1 MKTCYYPSR
10 EIKNPDSVVVLLH
23 GYGSNG
29 DDLIGLAP
37 EWADVLPNTVFVSPD
52 APFPCEIGFGYQWFS
67 LHNWHPSHLEK
78 GAANAAAILDRFLD
92 EVLEEFGLDDSRLA
106 LVGFS
111 QGTMMSLYVAP
122 RRKNPIAGVL
132 GYSGALIGMEDT
144 AVAQSLPSK
153 MPVHL
158 VHGGMDPVVP
168 IAAWYHATETL
179 KRFGFQV
186 SGSTHPAL
194 VHSIDEEGISEG
206 RAFLQRIFS

>member
-1 MKTCYYPSR
+1 MKTYYYPSR
-10 EIKNPDSVVVLLH
+10 EVENPDSVVVLLH

-29 DDLIGLAP
+29 EDLIGLAP
-37 EWADVLPNTVFVSPD
+37 EWAESFPNTVFVSPD

-92 EVLEEFGLDDSRLA
+92 EVLEEFGVDDSRLA

-122 RRKNPIAGVL
+122 RRKKPIAGVL
-132 GYSGALIGMEDT
+132 GYSGALIGMEDL
-144 AVAQSLPSK
+144 SKMDGLSK
-153 MPVHL
+153 MPIHL
-158 VHGGMDPVVP
+158 VHGAMDPVVP

-179 KRFGFQV
+179 KKAGFSV
-186 SGSTHPAL
+186 SGSTHPGL
-194 VHSIDEEGISEG
+194 VHSIDSEGISEG